1 MDYLTSALHERSMKI
16 LALFLVL
23 GVLILPFLLI
33 LTQNSQ
39 WQSRVLILY
48 RGGERRRNFRKER
61 RGYADMRL
69 YQNSNQFEKL
79 AFFGGGGGGGIG
91 CWLPVDEI
99 LIRILFLLKDIFE
112 SSNIVLREVKKLH
125 CKFVM
130 INKCHDLD

>member
-1 MDYLTSALHERSMKI
+1 MDQLTSALHERSMKI

-61 RGYADMRL
+61 RGCADMRL
-69 YQNSNQFEKL
+69 YQNLNQFEKL
-79 AFFGGGGGGGIG
+79 AFFLGGGGGIG

>member
-1 MDYLTSALHERSMKI
+1 MCWYAIVLEFKSIRKI
-16 LALFLVL
+16 
-23 GVLILPFLLI
+23 GI
-33 LTQNSQ
+33 
-39 WQSRVLILY
+39 
-48 RGGERRRNFRKER
+48 
-61 RGYADMRL
+61 
-69 YQNSNQFEKL
+69 
-79 AFFGGGGGGGIG
+79 FFGGGGGIG

>member
-1 MDYLTSALHERSMKI
+1 M
-16 LALFLVL
+16 
-23 GVLILPFLLI
+23 LICDCI
-33 LTQNSQ
+33 RIQINSKN
-39 WQSRVLILY
+39 WH
-48 RGGERRRNFRKER
+48 
-61 RGYADMRL
+61 
-69 YQNSNQFEKL
+69 
-79 AFFGGGGGGGIG
+79 FFWGGGRIG